1 MNMIKKIVHYLL
13 NVIFILMCC
22 GLFVN
27 FACFYFEI
35 FYGDVINLFFL
46 GDYDV

>member
-1 MNMIKKIVHYLL
+1 MNIIKKIVHCLL
-13 NVIFILMCC
+13 NVIFILGFCD
-22 GLFVN
+22 LFSV

-46 GDYDV
+46 GDYNV